1 LRAVLSL
8 RIAGTDEPA
17 AGAVVRAQEE
27 FPGAASA
34 KLPDLMVLWNN
45 ARPFDAVESAQVGRI
60 ENRDPATR
68 SADGGLFAY
77 GPLIAVG
84 PTVHDVRD
92 FDIAPTVLK
101 PLGLE
106 VPSHLDGRA
115 ISEMIAS
122 AARYETL
129 PRGSST
135 SIGFRAI
142 EDFCRPCLATLEN
155 SGPGRIVLPEPSPP
169 LVKTEVANDTGP
181 HRLIDPRFYLQ
192 RLWPIA

>member
-68 SADGGLFAY
+68 SAHSADGGLFAY
-77 GPLIAVG
+77 GPLIAAG
-84 PTVHDVRD
+84 PTVRDVRD
-92 FDIAPTVLK
+92 FDIASTVLK
-101 PLGLE
+101 LLGLE

-129 PRGSST
+129 P
-135 SIGFRAI
+135 
-142 EDFCRPCLATLEN
+142 
-155 SGPGRIVLPEPSPP
+155 
-169 LVKTEVANDTGP
+169 
-181 HRLIDPRFYLQ
+181 Q
-192 RLWPIA
+192 